1 MGYINGMQAIQ
12 EVMAPKGVG
21 VKVPRGQ
28 LKMKKELVYNRI
40 CRESDRPKREKPGF
54 WRTGSA

>member
-1 MGYINGMQAIQ
+1 MAKFQQAIQ